1 MTSIYY
7 SLRKEVYTPKNFF
20 LHAASLGQAFAHCRI
35 FSTAASR
42 RSGTRISVS
51 LLGNSLS
58 APLPVIGLVSHYLTN
73 YLIGPRPIKKR
84 IASLS
89 NSFKN
94 WNYWKLPHLSIS
106 YAQLSGRYQGITNPS
121 ATPLV
126 QAQEAFDLHALST
139 PLAFILDQD
148 QILNKKIENF

>member
-73 YLIGPRPIKKR
+73 YLIGPRPIKER

-94 WNYWKLPHLSIS
+94 WNYWELPHLSIS
-106 YAQLSGRYQGITNPS
+106 YAQLFGMYQGITNPS
-121 ATPLV
+121 ATPNHKDW
-126 QAQEAFDLHALST
+126 AYDLHALST